1 MIPFPDEAALPQPL
15 QDELGKRRHL
25 NVFRMLMHSP
35 GVAPG
40 FLAMTDA
47 LRSHNSLP
55 ADLMELAILR
65 VGRRYGAVYE
75 THHHERLARVA
86 KAFAPA
92 MRKPALV
99 TSATVIIA
107 AAGAWTRKSSRKSL
121 GATGSISPFMSVISK
136 CFGTIFVSISA
147 TACFVA
153 PLC

>member
-47 LRSHNSLP
+47 LRFHNSLP

-65 VGRRYGAVYE
+65 VGR
-75 THHHERLARVA
+75 ARCTPLPV
-86 KAFAPA
+86 PQG
-92 MRKPALV
+92 
-99 TSATVIIA
+99 TGT
-107 AAGAWTRKSSRKSL
+107 TR
-121 GATGSISPFMSVISK
+121 GS
-136 CFGTIFVSISA
+136 FGPGI
-147 TACFVA
+147 
-153 PLC
+153 